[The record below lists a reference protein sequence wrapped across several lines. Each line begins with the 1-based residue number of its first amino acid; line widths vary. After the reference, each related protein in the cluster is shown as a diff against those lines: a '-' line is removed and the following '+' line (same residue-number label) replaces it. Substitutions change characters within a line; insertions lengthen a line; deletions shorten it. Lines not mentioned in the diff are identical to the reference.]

1 LNLYFDRKIKTSY
14 CCSSP
19 AAKILAATA
28 LYRTEKTL
36 LGKTLLRKTLH
47 RKSRAN
53 GQQAA
58 SNGNTQPAVFS
69 RQYLIGDL

>member
-36 LGKTLLRKTLH
+36 LGKTPH